1 MPTFITLAREA
12 ADTARRGFA
21 EAVLPAVR
29 RAMARPASPVAARAV
44 LPLPADEAW
53 ALLTDVRR
61 HERWVPMTRIEAY
74 GRLGVGESFTA
85 VSGPTARTGGP
96 GLVDRMTVL
105 RSDPPAGREV
115 GVADYRKDGPV
126 LRGGAGIEVRALGPA
141 WCEVTWS
148 EQIGVRGLPTAVT
161 DLVSRPASWLMLD
174 LVLRRVRE
182 DVRAGTR
189 GPRNESPS

>member
-1 MPTFITLAREA
+1 MPTLTSLAREA
-12 ADTARRGFA
+12 AATARRVVA
-21 EAVLPAVR
+21 DDVLPAAR
-29 RAMARPASPVAARAV
+29 RAMARPASPVVARAV

-61 HERWVPMTRIEAY
+61 HEGWVPMTRIEVD
-74 GRLGVGESFTA
+74 GPLHVGESFTA

-105 RSDPPAGREV
+105 RSEPPSGQEV

-126 LRGGAGIEVRALGPA
+126 LRGSAGIEVRALGPV
-141 WCEVTWS
+141 WCEVTWI
-148 EQIGVRGLPTAVT
+148 EQIGVRGLPSAVT
-161 DLVSRPASWLMLD
+161 DLVSRPASLLMLD

-182 DVRAGTR
+182 DVRAGLR
-189 GPRNESPS
+189 GPRNESPR